1 MRKHLLA
8 VVVLSAV
15 GLAVTWPPLRGQAQA
30 AEEQLA
36 RQRLESGLKFLES
49 RNYPEALKDFRAVA
63 VLYGK
68 SSVADEAL
76 LLVATCEFE
85 ATGNLGAAEQAA
97 ADLLTKYP
105 NSKSAPMAY
114 VLLGRIAVAR
124 GRTKENFDSA
134 IASYQRAQTL
144 FKRSDAVAAAI
155 FYAGEAHRL
164 NGNHNDA
171 IASYRE
177 VTVLYPRSI
186 WAARAQIG
194 LATTLVRAAP
204 TREVAGRAME
214 ELQRVRQRF
223 PDTRDAAIAVARL
236 TILYRLYVLPQLGQP
251 PYVPTS
257 RKIGGT
263 TGKLKD
269 ITALAI
275 GPADEIAITNDQ
287 WVGLYDKSGTVLK
300 TAPLNPSYGAFFLP
314 DGRAVQIGK
323 GAVRILD
330 QQAAVALAVPKP
342 DNTLRPLDEIPAAAA
357 LSSGDLLVA
366 DAGTKSVLR
375 FSPSGKYLNSF
386 AGVYARRLAVDDLD
400 QVAMLDRDTKSVVV
414 ADRNGRTLYQIPSRG
429 KDYELRDPIDI
440 TFDAFG
446 HLYVLDRD
454 NAAVFMLT
462 PAGKLIA
469 SFTIAEK
476 SPGAFRKSRA
486 MALDSA
492 GRLYIFDDRALSVQ
506 IYQ

>member
-1 MRKHLLA
+1 MRKHLFA
-8 VVVLSAV
+8 VVVLYAI
-15 GLAVTWPPLRGQAQA
+15 GLAVTWPPLRVQAQA
-30 AEEQLA
+30 VDEQRA
-36 RQRLESGLKFLES
+36 RDRLKSGLKFLDS
-49 RNYPEALKDFRAVA
+49 NYLEALKDFRAV
-63 VLYGK
+63 VELYPT
-68 SSVADEAL
+68 SSVADDAL
-76 LLVATCEFE
+76 LQVATCELDV
-85 ATGNLGAAEQAA
+85 AGNLDAAEQAVG
-97 ADLLTKYP
+97 DLLKNYKE
-105 NSKSAPMAY
+105 SDSAPMAY
-114 VLLGRIAVAR
+114 VLLGRIAVAK
-124 GRTKENFDSA
+124 GRTKENFATAVSN
-134 IASYQRAQTL
+134 YQRVSSL
-144 FKRSDAVAAAI
+144 HPRSNAVPAAI

-177 VTVLYPRSI
+177 VTVVYPRSI

-194 LATTLVRAAP
+194 MATALVRGAP

-214 ELQRVRQRF
+214 ELQRVRQQF

-236 TILYRLYVLPQLGQP
+236 TVLYRLYLLPQLGQP
-251 PYVPTS
+251 PYLPTV

-269 ITALAI
+269 ITAVAI
-275 GPADEIAITNDQ
+275 GPGDDIAMANDQ
-287 WVGLYDKSGTVLK
+287 WVGLFDRSGIVLK
-300 TAPLNPSYGAFFLP
+300 NVPLSPSYGAFFLP
-314 DGRAVQIGK
+314 DGRAVHIGK

-342 DNTLRPLDEIPAAAA
+342 DKTLRRLEEIPAAAA

-366 DAGTKSVLR
+366 DGGTKSVLR
-375 FSPSGKYLNSF
+375 FSPSGKYLGSF

-400 QVAMLDRDTKSVVV
+400 QVAMLDRDAKSVVI
-414 ADRNGRTLYQIPSRG
+414 ADRDGRTLYQVPSRG

-454 NAAVFMLT
+454 NAAVFILT
-462 PAGKLIA
+462 PAGKLIT

-492 GRLYIFDDRALSVQ
+492 GRLYIFDERAASVQ